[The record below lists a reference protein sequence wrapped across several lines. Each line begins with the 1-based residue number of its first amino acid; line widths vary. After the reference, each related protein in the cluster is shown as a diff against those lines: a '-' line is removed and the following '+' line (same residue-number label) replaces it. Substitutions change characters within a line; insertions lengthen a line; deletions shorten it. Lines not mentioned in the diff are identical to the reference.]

1 MRTDEFDE
9 EIPEASVASKWVRL
23 MIRSSLVGSQLED
36 VQRGVQE
43 IGEKVQ
49 GIEAEL
55 RTVRTLFQKL
65 PRDLSLVF
73 CLMLALLALILWR
86 VW

>member
-36 VQRGVQE
+36 VQRGVQD

-55 RTVRTLFQKL
+55 RTVRTLLQKL